1 MDSRVRR
8 IAGLE
13 YTRGFIHIF
22 VALIDGIGRP
32 LEELDDVLNEEGGAE
47 RLDRAYSHL
56 RMFPKDTPERQQALE
71 SILDDNG
78 EETDD
83 DEEEEDDDEDD
94 ADDEQEGN
102 NVQEALVPVLVVD
115 PSPQVEEEAAAVE
128 EDADLEPAAVEA
140 GADLE
145 PAAAEE
151 GAGLEP
157 AAAEEGAGLG
167 PAAAEEGAGLEPASG
182 SQDSVLD
189 YERNSGDDTE
199 WDDNDLL
206 DCGKETDTPG
216 GEDEWS
222 VEEDEQE
229 ETDKE
234 ESGEL
239 SATDADTQATLEADA
254 SDQEGAGSSG
264 GWEYSARQGGEASG
278 AAVGHKRGADAA
290 YYTPLLPKR
299 PRHETSTSSTI
310 STASTVNQ
318 EAAVA
323 EEASMM
329 LVEPPQ
335 DGLNNAGGNAL
346 VVYLGAPAPM
356 AATAMVPIA
365 AGGSTAEATGEGSPL
380 IALQRQVSDLQQ
392 WQLQTMLDRRM
403 EQQQMTQIQRAL
415 RTLWYP
421 EELVAECNKAVVA
434 IGATNVRQGTG
445 SFLAQGL
452 IATAH
457 HVLLDCGWNAATPS
471 LVQVGMG
478 ENIVWSHQAEVLAWA
493 PTPRPP
499 ATGMPDHHF
508 NKPKPWLDLALL
520 KIVRS
525 PSSIAGLGACLRASR
540 FPIKQGV
547 PIAVLGYGQQ
557 TSSDAQTVM
566 FGEVACC
573 ARRDDR
579 IGCAVFDIGGAGMLS
594 GHSGGPVIDRRDG
607 GVHGYCISSQSEASL
622 GSCGITIN
630 TPFGRR
636 TIKGKAKIQNA
647 VGGLHT
653 VIPISELAFLL
664 GTSLTA

>member
-1 MDSRVRR
+1 MLLRPELAPPGVALALDPVSMGSRVEM
-8 IAGLE
+8 IEELENAG
-13 YTRGFIHIF
+13 GVIHIF
-22 VALIDGIGRP
+22 LALIHALGWTLGE
-32 LEELDDVLNEEGGAE
+32 LEDVRNEKEGPA
-47 RLDRAYSHL
+47 RLERAYSL
-56 RMFPKDTPERQQALE
+56 LERWPDEVGRAERHQALE
-71 SILDDNG
+71 NILYANG

-83 DEEEEDDDEDD
+83 DDEEDEDEDD
-94 ADDEQEGN
+94 ADDEQEGDN
-102 NVQEALVPVLVVD
+102 FKKAPAQALVAD
-115 PSPQVEEEAAAVE
+115 RSPQAEEEAAA
-128 EDADLEPAAVEA
+128 AEA
-140 GADLE
+140 GV
-145 PAAAEE
+145 
-151 GAGLEP
+151 GLEP
-157 AAAEEGAGLG
+157 AAAKAGVALEPAVVEAGADS
-167 PAAAEEGAGLEPASG
+167 EPASG

-199 WDDNDLL
+199 WDDSDLL
-206 DCGKETDTPG
+206 NCGEETDTPG
-216 GEDEWS
+216 DEWAG
-222 VEEDEQE
+222 EEDEQE

-264 GWEYSARQGGEASG
+264 GRAYSARRGGEASG

-318 EAAVA
+318 EVAVA

-434 IGATNVRQGTG
+434 IGATNVRHGTG